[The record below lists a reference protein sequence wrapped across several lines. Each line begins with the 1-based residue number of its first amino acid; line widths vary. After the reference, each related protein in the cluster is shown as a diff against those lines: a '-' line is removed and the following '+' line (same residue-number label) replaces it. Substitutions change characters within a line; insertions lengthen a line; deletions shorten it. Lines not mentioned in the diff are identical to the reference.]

1 MNRLLS
7 LAAASLAFPAIAIS
21 QQTPVARADGPA
33 IAAVTRNPALP
44 PAGETPDSSPTP
56 SWETQ
61 KHARTYL
68 LGIPPPRGQIVDRNG
83 APLAQ
88 TRVSYNLAVAFP
100 TPLTLSD
107 RAAAQFAQQQAARAQ
122 SIIGRPITV
131 STEAALKHYKNRG
144 VLPYVI
150 AQDVK
155 PEEIAAIQRDKPANL
170 VLQPTYQR
178 FYPHG
183 ALAGHVIGYAGRTGR
198 MPDGVLQ
205 NNDLLWPGAEGRE
218 GIEQSFD
225 DQLQGKP
232 GQLNISFDPSG
243 KKASEQVVIP
253 PQPGY
258 NVVLTIDEN
267 VQRLCEQSLM
277 KGTKRG
283 ALVVVDPNNGDIL
296 ALASW
301 PSLNPN
307 SFIPNISG
315 DAYKALQ
322 DDKNIPLLPRA
333 FRSAYPPGSTFKVFV
348 GLAALNSGKIGP
360 HDEFSCPTSM
370 SIGNLTFRNWKKTD
384 GGSLDFAD
392 ALTQSC
398 NTWFYQCGMQ
408 IGGKVIT
415 DYAQRL
421 GLGAR
426 TGIPLAAEAE
436 GRVMNDEYMVK
447 TYRRHMYNGDLANLS
462 IGQGD
467 TVISPLQ
474 MAQAMAAIGNGGTLY
489 QTRLVSHV
497 QSLDSQIVTAY
508 DVRARGKID
517 ILTEAMNELRR
528 GMVQVVE
535 SRSGT
540 AGQAQVDGVQVA
552 GKTGTAQWGPKNNE
566 RTAAW
571 FAGFAPADKPRYAFA
586 ALYEGD
592 ANNDDV
598 HGGTQ
603 AAPLVGKVLRELLK
617 DEPKKKKERKERRKR
632 PEDEEDVEGGLV
644 ERVAPPVAPPVR
656 VMPPRPAPTPARRS
670 FFPFFRPG
678 GR

>member
-1 MNRLLS
+1 
-7 LAAASLAFPAIAIS
+7 
-21 QQTPVARADGPA
+21 
-33 IAAVTRNPALP
+33 
-44 PAGETPDSSPTP
+44 
-56 SWETQ
+56 
-61 KHARTYL
+61 
-68 LGIPPPRGQIVDRNG
+68 
-83 APLAQ
+83 
-88 TRVSYNLAVAFP
+88 
-100 TPLTLSD
+100 
-107 RAAAQFAQQQAARAQ
+107 
-122 SIIGRPITV
+122 
-131 STEAALKHYKNRG
+131 
-144 VLPYVI
+144 
-150 AQDVK
+150 
-155 PEEIAAIQRDKPANL
+155 
-170 VLQPTYQR
+170 
-178 FYPHG
+178 
-183 ALAGHVIGYAGRTGR
+183 
-198 MPDGVLQ
+198 
-205 NNDLLWPGAEGRE
+205 
-218 GIEQSFD
+218 
-225 DQLQGKP
+225 
-232 GQLNISFDPSG
+232 
-243 KKASEQVVIP
+243 
-253 PQPGY
+253 
-258 NVVLTIDEN
+258 
-267 VQRLCEQSLM
+267 
-277 KGTKRG
+277 
-283 ALVVVDPNNGDIL
+283 
-296 ALASW
+296 
-301 PSLNPN
+301 
-307 SFIPNISG
+307 
-315 DAYKALQ
+315 
-322 DDKNIPLLPRA
+322 
-333 FRSAYPPGSTFKVFV
+333 
-348 GLAALNSGKIGP
+348 
-360 HDEFSCPTSM
+360 
-370 SIGNLTFRNWKKTD
+370 
-384 GGSLDFAD
+384 
-392 ALTQSC
+392 
-398 NTWFYQCGMQ
+398 
-408 IGGKVIT
+408 
-415 DYAQRL
+415 
-421 GLGAR
+421 
-426 TGIPLAAEAE
+426 
-436 GRVMNDEYMVK
+436 MNDEYMVK